1 MEFSSWKS
9 KVRTGQWL
17 GPSLLVT
24 ELAYNQ
30 VNKDCRGRFL
40 MTSFYYSWQLAV
52 PWISVPCPRKISPDS
67 FSASMFKVFDV
78 CFLMV
83 TAEFWLLEIE
93 QKTNVDVQKV
103 TVVEGPGSKAHCW
116 DQRHKKDILAWNKE
130 YWNNLSAGQW
140 CCTWL
145 QCSYRNTGKGSLLE
159 LQSRVKKKNVCWKNI
174 PKIQKTQYGSH
185 KYII

>member
-1 MEFSSWKS
+1 M
-9 KVRTGQWL
+9 

-30 VNKDCRGRFL
+30 VNKECTGRFL
-40 MTSFYYSWQLAV
+40 MTSFYYSRQLAV
-52 PWISVPCPRKISPDS
+52 PWISVPCPRKIPPDS
-67 FSASMFKVFDV
+67 FSASMLKVFDV

-93 QKTNVDVQKV
+93 QKIQCRCAKGHCCRWAWN
-103 TVVEGPGSKAHCW
+103 KANCW

-130 YWNNLSAGQW
+130 YWNNPSAGQW

-145 QCSYRNTGKGSLLE
+145 QCSHGNVGKGSLLE
-159 LQSRVKKKNVCWKNI
+159 LQPR
-174 PKIQKTQYGSH
+174 IQKCMLE
-185 KYII
+185 